1 MTGIELVED
10 AYTRKPFER
19 SERVSERLV
28 GAAMDEGLILYL
40 ATGSADGVNGDVVML
55 GPPYVITDEE
65 ITEAVDK
72 TRAAIDRV
80 FPR

>member
-1 MTGIELVED
+1 ME
-10 AYTRKPFER
+10 
-19 SERVSERLV
+19 
-28 GAAMDEGLILYL
+28 EGLILYL
-40 ATGSADGVNGDVVML
+40 ATGCADGTNGDVVML

-72 TRAAIDRV
+72 TQLAIDRV